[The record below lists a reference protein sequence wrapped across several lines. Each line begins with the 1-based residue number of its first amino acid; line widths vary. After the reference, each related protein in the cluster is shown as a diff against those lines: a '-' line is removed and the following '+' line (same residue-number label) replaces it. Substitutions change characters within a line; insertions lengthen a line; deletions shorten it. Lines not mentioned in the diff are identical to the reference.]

1 VAKKKSSAEEQQD
14 KLINLQ
20 AQQLAAQV
28 ANWAA
33 QLEFQKERLR
43 LLELPEMQNKAQI
56 DIDRLAWDKAQG
68 EWDRAFKEASITG
81 TYNGQ
86 PTIEW
91 LTQQAQLTGVL
102 DGKQTLQGKLTDAQ
116 IRQMN
121 ESMRLANDEF
131 IANTTGY
138 FNGQRTFDREKF
150 EAGQAQDAWKF
161 LATLT
166 GPSNAFKQARAISS
180 MPGGMSDLMN
190 AWAGKYTL
198 PGSTAVGSGGPASLG
213 GLMLGAAGNYDFPA
227 PAASTGGGPPGVV
240 PTPVT
245 TAPPGP
251 AYGAPTAP
259 LTTPP
264 PAGNPLSTGAGP
276 DAGFW
281 VWLRVHDRIPDPA
294 NAAAELPQL
303 VASYNSLP
311 AGDHQAYINA
321 GNADPGSFSYDLPGM
336 DALGIPANP
345 WIGGTTPPTGPPAG
359 TVTPPNTASIPGRGF
374 PTSAWNDATRAA
386 AAAWNAAN
394 PGWVLDGS
402 AVGYHWV
409 GRPVTQQTTP
419 PVNPGIR
426 IPAPVQAPGAGT
438 EEPTALG
445 NYPREG
451 PGTTPGGGI
460 ADFWWPQG
468 GGKTATDWSNM
479 PGTLLA
485 TTNSMPYTYSP
496 AGAQAPVEQWNYA
509 PTLSG
514 SMQVYPPGVQSPYDT
529 PDVSA
534 RYALAPSVASNIYRY
549 GGTTYG
555 GATMAAA
562 PVASTAPAPVSAS
575 TDPLQQ
581 GTAYSGMMLPSQI
594 NAKNYAK
601 SYQYQKDLGWAAYE
615 DAGWDKALAQ
625 EAFERSLPKTGGP
638 KFGSF
643 AF

>member
-1 VAKKKSSAEEQQD
+1 MAKKSNAEDQQD

-43 LLELPEMQNKAQI
+43 LLELPEMQGKLQV
-56 DIDRLAWDKAQG
+56 DIDRLAWERTQG
-68 EWDRAFKEASITG
+68 VWEQAFKEATLTG
-81 TYNGQ
+81 SYNGQ
-86 PTIEW
+86 PTLEW

-102 DGKQTLQGKLTDAQ
+102 NGEQTLQGKLTDAQ

-121 ESMRLANDEF
+121 ESMRLANEEF
-131 IANTTGY
+131 LVNTTGY

-190 AWAGKYTL
+190 AWAGKYAL

-227 PAASTGGGPPGVV
+227 PGAPTGGLPPGVV
-240 PTPVT
+240 PTPPT
-245 TAPPGP
+245 MPAPGP
-251 AYGAPTAP
+251 AYGAPGPAAP
-259 LTTPP
+259 GAPP
-264 PAGNPLSTGAGP
+264 PGGAPGAGP

-281 VWLRVHDRIPDPA
+281 VWLRVHDRIPNPA
-294 NAAAELPQL
+294 NAAAELPGL
-303 VASYNSLP
+303 VSSYNSLP
-311 AGDHQAYINA
+311 AGDHQAFINA
-321 GNADPGSFSYDLPGM
+321 GNADPGSFSYDLPGV
-336 DALGIPANP
+336 AELGIPANP
-345 WIGGTTPPTGPPAG
+345 WLGGVTPPTGPPAG

-374 PTSAWNDATRAA
+374 PISAWNDATHAA
-386 AAAWNAAN
+386 AMAWNDAN

-402 AVGYHWV
+402 QVGYHWV
-409 GRPVTQQTTP
+409 GRPVTELTASGPKPVMDPGNMTGISTGNTTP
-419 PVNPGIR
+419 
-426 IPAPVQAPGAGT
+426 
-438 EEPTALG
+438 
-445 NYPREG
+445 
-451 PGTTPGGGI
+451 
-460 ADFWWPQG
+460 
-468 GGKTATDWSNM
+468 
-479 PGTLLA
+479 
-485 TTNSMPYTYSP
+485 YTFSP
-496 AGAQAPVEQWNYA
+496 SGVQAPVEQWNYS
-509 PTLSG
+509 PTMSG
-514 SMQVYPPGVQSPYDT
+514 SMMVYPPGATSPYST
-529 PDVSA
+529 PDVSSP
-534 RYALAPSVASNIYRY
+534 YAISPSVASNLYQ
-549 GGTTYG
+549 YG
-555 GATMAAA
+555 GASAAAA
-562 PVASTAPAPVSAS
+562 PQPAPVS

-594 NAKNYAK
+594 NAKNYGK

-615 DAGWDKALAQ
+615 DAGWDKELAR